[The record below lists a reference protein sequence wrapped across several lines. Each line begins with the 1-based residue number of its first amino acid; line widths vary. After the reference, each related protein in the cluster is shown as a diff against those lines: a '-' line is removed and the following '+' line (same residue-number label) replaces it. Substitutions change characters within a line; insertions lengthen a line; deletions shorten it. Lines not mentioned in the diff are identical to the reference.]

1 MAFVPP
7 IRRLLP
13 ALAALA
19 LLAPSAQAFRRTGTA
34 AAPFLMLAQDAR
46 GAALAGATAALPG
59 AHQAGWAGAG
69 NVFVNPAGLAGSL
82 ERSLSLSQERR
93 FADLRHGLLQA
104 SWPVGPRLTAH
115 LGANWLQAPDQ
126 EITTLEEPE
135 GTGATYAYRD
145 LAFSAG
151 LATRLT
157 DRLSVGGGLRWIH
170 QELHRETASGP
181 ALDLGLLLET
191 GWRDLR
197 LGMALANFGPRLSLE
212 GEDLLVPS
220 DDGRPARLDVQ
231 EAPLPL
237 LFRVG
242 LSDRLWSGDG
252 WRVTGH
258 LQAEH
263 PHEGRENLRL
273 GLEGSWRDQLRLRAG
288 RHLRRDTEQAALG
301 LGLLLPLGDGR
312 RLALD
317 YAWTSQR
324 VLSDLHLLSATLLY

>member
-1 MAFVPP
+1 MAHAACL
-7 IRRLLP
+7 RLLLP
-13 ALAALA
+13 TLAVLAALV
-19 LLAPSAQAFRRTGTA
+19 PSAQAFRRTGTA

-46 GAALAGATAALPG
+46 GAGLAGATAALPG

-69 NVFVNPAGLAGSL
+69 NVFINPAGLAGSL
-82 ERSLSLSQERR
+82 ERSFSLSQERR

-104 SWPVGPRLTAH
+104 SWPLGPRLTVH
-115 LGANWLQAPDQ
+115 LGANWLHAPDQ

-135 GTGATYAYRD
+135 GTGSTYAYRD
-145 LAFSAG
+145 LALGAG

-157 DRLSVGGGLRWIH
+157 DRLSVGGAVRWVR
-170 QELHRETASGP
+170 QELHRETAMGP
-181 ALDLGLLLET
+181 AVDLGLLLET

-197 LGMALANFGPRLSLE
+197 LGMAVANFGPRLSLE
-212 GEDLLVPS
+212 GEDLLVAS

-231 EAPLPL
+231 ESPLPL

-242 LSDRLWSGDG
+242 LSDRLWAGDG
-252 WRVTGH
+252 WVVTGH

-263 PHEGRENLRL
+263 PLEGRENLRL
-273 GLEGSWRDQLRLRAG
+273 GMEGSWRDQVRFRAG

-301 LGLLLPLGDGR
+301 LGLLFPLGDGR
-312 RLALD
+312 RLVLD
-317 YAWTSQR
+317 YAWTSQQ